1 MRPHPIDV
9 EALVRAQAMDLIQ
22 CGLRPAVI
30 RMLCGTTLS
39 VNDYQ
44 YLYKAYSPL
53 PIERRQGRLR
63 FNPEVTGLRRAREQQ
78 LAKFSRAAMTML
90 IDGIEMAN
98 EALGMG
104 ASKAD
109 AVAASWRILSTL
121 HAQREVELIH
131 DVGAEDLATLWLN
144 FQAGEI
150 LISRCNHCHTRFIEL
165 APGSTA
171 CNCCNAKA
179 VRRTAMAA

>member
-1 MRPHPIDV
+1 MPHPIDV
-9 EALVRAQAMDLIQ
+9 EAQVRAQAMDLIQ

-30 RMLCGTTLS
+30 RMLCGSTLS

-44 YLYKAYSPL
+44 YLFKAYSPL
-53 PIERRQGRLR
+53 PVERRQGRLR

-78 LAKFSRAAMTML
+78 LQKFSPAAMAML
-90 IDGIEMAN
+90 IEGLEMAN
-98 EALGMG
+98 EALAMG
-104 ASKAD
+104 SAKAD
-109 AVAASWRILSTL
+109 AVAASWRILATL
-121 HAQREVELIH
+121 HSQKEVELIH

-150 LISRCNHCHTRFIEL
+150 LISRCHHCRTRYIEL

-179 VRRTAMAA
+179 TRKMAMAA